1 MHQGETI
8 PGGEPSYTPDD
19 ANKELCYLHL
29 DVPHMR
35 AVAKAYQFPDAEILH
50 GRPIQK
56 GQVKVQ
62 VTEVLNDEHM
72 TPVPISDPEV
82 THIANAI
89 GTFIAWPKQ
98 LVLDT
103 PHEPSSPVEKVIKLS
118 ITCVYTLLFVHVYTE

>member
-8 PGGEPSYTPDD
+8 PGGEPSYTPD

-35 AVAKAYQFPDAEILH
+35 AVAKTYQFSDAKILH

-103 PHEPSSPVEKVIKLS
+103 PQEPSSPVEKVIKLS
-118 ITCVYTLLFVHVYTE
+118 ITFLHTLLFVHVYTE

>member
-1 MHQGETI
+1 
-8 PGGEPSYTPDD
+8 
-19 ANKELCYLHL
+19 
-29 DVPHMR
+29 MR
-35 AVAKAYQFPDAEILH
+35 AVAKAYKFPDVEILH

-89 GTFIAWPKQ
+89 GTFIAWPK
-98 LVLDT
+98 
-103 PHEPSSPVEKVIKLS
+103 
-118 ITCVYTLLFVHVYTE
+118 